1 MAQCTY
7 YERGIRRVEEELTLA
22 DAAARPRRG
31 NTYVWI
37 ELQEPD
43 QEDMQAVAH
52 LFGLHEL
59 AVEDAAV
66 AHQRPKV
73 EAYDDFYFL
82 VFKTAH
88 YDRESRAAT
97 FGELNLFLGTGYV
110 IAVRHGE
117 AGDPIR
123 TRDNLERSY
132 PELLKSGPA
141 AVVWGILDS
150 VVDDYKPVVDQ
161 LDRDIE
167 EIEQGIFE
175 HGDDLTERIYVL
187 RREVNDVY
195 RAIHPLVDPLE
206 GIERGMFAAMDP
218 ALRRYFRDILD
229 HIRRAQEEVVAQR
242 DQLVTALEANLS
254 LITLRQNEIAA
265 QQNQVVKQL
274 TLIATV
280 FLPLTFVTGFFGQN
294 FAWLERH
301 IETLAAF
308 LVLGIGGLV
317 VPAVILFLW
326 FRRGGYTRG

>member
-1 MAQCTY
+1 MVQCAY
-7 YERGIRRVEEELTLA
+7 YERGVRVDDPQTLA
-22 DAAARPRRG
+22 DAAALPRRG
-31 NTYVWI
+31 STYVWI
-37 ELQEPD
+37 ELQDPD
-43 QEDMQAVAH
+43 AAEMDVVAD

-73 EAYDDFYFL
+73 EAYDDFYFI
-82 VFKTAH
+82 VFKTAR
-88 YDRESRAAT
+88 YDRDTREAT
-97 FGELNLFLGTGYV
+97 FGELHLFLGTGYV

-117 AGDPIR
+117 AGDPVR
-123 TRDNLERSY
+123 TRENLERSY

-150 VVDDYKPVVDQ
+150 VVDDYRPVVAE

-175 HGDDLTERIYVL
+175 RGDDLTERIYVL
-187 RREVNDVY
+187 RREVNDVF

-206 GIERGMFAAMDP
+206 RIERGAFAGMDP
-218 ALRRYFRDILD
+218 GLNRYFRDILD
-229 HIRRAQEEVVAQR
+229 HIRRAREEIVAQR
-242 DQLVTALEANLS
+242 DQLVSALDANLS

-265 QQNQVVKQL
+265 QQSQVVKQL

-294 FAWLERH
+294 FAWLEYH
-301 IETLAAF
+301 IDSLTAF
-308 LVLGIGGLV
+308 LLLGIGGLV
-317 VPAVILFLW
+317 IPAVILFLW
-326 FRRGGYTRG
+326 FRRGGYTRA

>member
-1 MAQCTY
+1 MQCAY
-7 YERGIRRVEEELTLA
+7 YERGARRVDDELTLE
-22 DAAARPRRG
+22 DAAALPRRG
-31 NTYVWI
+31 NTYVWL
-37 ELQEPD
+37 ELQDPD
-43 QEDMQAVAH
+43 AKEMQAVAR

-59 AVEDAAV
+59 AVEDASV

-73 EAYDDFYFL
+73 EAYDDFVFI

-97 FGELNLFLGTGYV
+97 FGELNVFLGTGYV

-117 AGDPIR
+117 AGAPLR

-132 PELLKSGPA
+132 PELLQGGPA

-150 VVDDYKPVVDQ
+150 VVDDYGPVVAE

-167 EIEQGIFE
+167 EIERGIFE
-175 HGDDLTERIYVL
+175 RGEDLTERIYVL
-187 RREVNDVY
+187 RRETTDVY
-195 RAIHPLVDPLE
+195 RAIHPLVEPLVA
-206 GIERGMFAAMDP
+206 IERGAFAGMDP
-218 ALRRYFRDILD
+218 GLRSYFRDILD
-229 HIRRAQEEVVAQR
+229 HIRRAQEEVLSQR
-242 DQLVTALEANLS
+242 DQLASALDANLS

-274 TLIATV
+274 TLVATV

-294 FAWLERH
+294 FAWLEDH
-301 IETLAAF
+301 IDSLAMF

-317 VPAVILFLW
+317 VPAVVLLLW